1 MHCFSVS
8 PSGRFKVHST
18 LQKSILLCCLGFPLA
33 SLRGC
38 RGHPKRMRPT
48 PLQVHAVLWSKQLY
62 SADLLTKQSALPVR
76 APRTCHFQWA
86 RLGRLPRN
94 KPQTWQEENTESRRA
109 GQRGQHVHAEIAVRT
124 GDLLSIRPACIGTDG
139 ASLWPNRGARGS
151 NLHVHS

>member
-76 APRTCHFQWA
+76 APAPVTFSGRAWGGYRGTSPKLGKKKTQNRDELASAASTC
-86 RLGRLPRN
+86 
-94 KPQTWQEENTESRRA
+94 TRR
-109 GQRGQHVHAEIAVRT
+109 
-124 GDLLSIRPACIGTDG
+124 
-139 ASLWPNRGARGS
+139 
-151 NLHVHS
+151 